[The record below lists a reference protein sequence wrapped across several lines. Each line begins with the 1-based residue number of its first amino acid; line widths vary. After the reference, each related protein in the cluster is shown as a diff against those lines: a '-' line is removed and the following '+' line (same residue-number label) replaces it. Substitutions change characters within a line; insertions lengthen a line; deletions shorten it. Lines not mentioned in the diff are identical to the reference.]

1 MRRGVAQ
8 GVSLPVFALSS
19 PPMTPSRPPLSPY
32 YTEDHEAFRA
42 QVRRFVEKE
51 CAPNIE
57 AWEKAETLPREL
69 HKKAAEAGIMGV
81 GYPEDC
87 GGLGI
92 DDPFYAIV
100 MTEELARAG
109 SGGLIASL
117 LSHGI
122 ATPPI
127 AKAGTKEQK
136 QKFAMPVLAGDKI
149 AALAITEPSGG
160 SDVAAIKTTAVR
172 EPGSGSGPG
181 SACYVVNGSKTFITS
196 GMRADYITTAVR
208 TGEAG
213 MGGISVL
220 VIEGGTPGLSRTPLQ
235 KMGWWCSDTATLY
248 FDNCRVPV
256 ANRIGPENAGFMA
269 IMLNFNNERIML
281 AAQALAFAQVCYD
294 EALAY
299 ARERQTFGKPL
310 IKNQAIKHK
319 LADMKM
325 RIDAPRAQLDL
336 LAWRVWKGATPVAE
350 LSLLKN
356 LATEAFEHAAAEA
369 MQVLG
374 GAGYLRGAKVER
386 LYRETKVLTIGGG
399 SREIMYDL
407 AARQMGY

>member
-1 MRRGVAQ
+1 
-8 GVSLPVFALSS
+8 
-19 PPMTPSRPPLSPY
+19 MTPTRPPLSPY

-51 CAPNIE
+51 CIPNIDR
-57 AWEKAETLPREL
+57 WEQAEELPREL

-87 GGLGI
+87 GGLGV

-100 MTEELARAG
+100 MTEELMRAG

-122 ATPPI
+122 ASPPI
-127 AKAGTKEQK
+127 AKAGTAEQK
-136 QKFAMPVLAGDKI
+136 RKFVQPVLAGDKI

-160 SDVAAIKTTAVR
+160 SDVAALKTTAVR
-172 EPGSGSGPG
+172 DGPF
-181 SACYVVNGSKTFITS
+181 YVVNGSKTFITS

-208 TGEAG
+208 TGDAG
-213 MGGISVL
+213 MGGISLL
-220 VIEGGTPGLSRTPLQ
+220 VIEAGMAGFTRTPLQ
-235 KMGWWCSDTATLY
+235 KMGWWASDTATLY
-248 FDNCRVPV
+248 FDHVRVPV
-256 ANRIGPENAGFMA
+256 ENRIGNENAGFMA
-269 IMLNFNNERIML
+269 IMLNFNNERIMIS
-281 AAQALAFAQVCYD
+281 AHAIASAQVCYD

-310 IKNQAIKHK
+310 IRNQVIKHK

-325 RIDAPRAQLDL
+325 RIDAAKAHLDL

-356 LATEAFEHAAAEA
+356 LATETYERAAAEA

>member
-1 MRRGVAQ
+1 
-8 GVSLPVFALSS
+8 
-19 PPMTPSRPPLSPY
+19 MTPSRPPQSPY

-42 QVRRFVEKE
+42 QVRKFVEKE
-51 CAPNIE
+51 CAPHIE
-57 AWEKAETLPREL
+57 QWEKAEELPREL
-69 HKKAAEAGIMGV
+69 HKKAAQAGIMGV

-100 MTEELARAG
+100 MTEELMRVG

-122 ATPPI
+122 ASPPI
-127 AKAGTKEQK
+127 AKAGTPEQK
-136 QKFAMPVLAGDKI
+136 RTFVQPVLAGDKI

-160 SDVAAIKTTAVR
+160 SDVANLKTTATR
-172 EPGSGSGPG
+172 DGDH
-181 SACYVVNGSKTFITS
+181 YVVNGSKTFITS
-196 GMRADYITTAVR
+196 GMRADYVTTAVR
-208 TGEAG
+208 TGGPG
-213 MGGISVL
+213 MGGVSLL
-220 VIEGGTPGLSRTPLQ
+220 VIESGMPGFTRSPLH

-248 FDNCRVPV
+248 FDNVRVPV
-256 ANRIGPENAGFMA
+256 ANRIGAENAGFMA
-269 IMLNFNNERIML
+269 IMLNFNNERIMIS
-281 AAQALAFAQVCYD
+281 AHAIASAQVCYD

-310 IKNQAIKHK
+310 IRNQVIRHK

-325 RIDAPRAQLDL
+325 RIDAAHAQLDL

-350 LSLLKN
+350 LSLLKV
-356 LATEAFEHAAAEA
+356 LATETFERVAAEA

-374 GAGYLRGAKVER
+374 GAGYLQGSKVER

-399 SREIMYDL
+399 SREIMLDL

>member
-1 MRRGVAQ
+1 
-8 GVSLPVFALSS
+8 
-19 PPMTPSRPPLSPY
+19 MTPARPPLSPY
-32 YTEDHEAFRA
+32 YTDDHETFRA
-42 QVRRFVEKE
+42 QVRKFVEKE
-51 CAPNIE
+51 CAPHIE
-57 AWEKAETLPREL
+57 QWEKAEELPREL
-69 HKKAAEAGIMGV
+69 HKKAAEAGILGL

-87 GGLGI
+87 GGLGNT
-92 DDPFYAIV
+92 DPFYGIV
-100 MTEELARAG
+100 LTEELARAG

-117 LSHGI
+117 MSHGI
-122 ATPPI
+122 ASPPI
-127 AKAGTKEQK
+127 AKAGTQAQK
-136 QKFAMPVLAGDKI
+136 QKFVQPVLAGEKV

-172 EPGSGSGPG
+172 DGQF
-181 SACYVVNGSKTFITS
+181 YVVNGSKTFITS
-196 GMRADYITTAVR
+196 GMRADFVTTAVR
-208 TGEAG
+208 TGEPG
-213 MGGISVL
+213 MGGVSLL
-220 VIEGGTPGLSRTPLQ
+220 VIEAGTPGFTRSPLH

-256 ANRIGPENAGFMA
+256 ENRVGGENAGFMA

-294 EALAY
+294 EALGY
-299 ARERQTFGKPL
+299 ARERHTFGKPL
-310 IKNQAIKHK
+310 IKNQVIKHK
-319 LADMKM
+319 LAEMKM
-325 RIDAPRAQLDL
+325 RIDAGKAQLDL
-336 LAWRVWKGATPVAE
+336 LAWCVWKGATPVAE

-356 LATEAFEHAAAEA
+356 LATETFERVAAEA

-374 GAGYLRGAKVER
+374 GAGYLQGSKVER

>member
-1 MRRGVAQ
+1 
-8 GVSLPVFALSS
+8 
-19 PPMTPSRPPLSPY
+19 MTPSRPPLSPY

-42 QVRRFVEKE
+42 QVRKFVEKE
-51 CAPNIE
+51 CIPNIDK
-57 AWEKAETLPREL
+57 WEKAEELPREL

-87 GGLGI
+87 GGLGVE
-92 DDPFYAIV
+92 DPFYAIV
-100 MTEELARAG
+100 MTEELMRAG

-122 ATPPI
+122 ASPPI
-127 AKAGTKEQK
+127 AKAGTPEQK
-136 QKFAMPVLAGDKI
+136 RRFVQPVLAGDKI

-172 EPGSGSGPG
+172 DGQF
-181 SACYVVNGSKTFITS
+181 YIVNGSKTFITS
-196 GMRADYITTAVR
+196 GMRADFITTAVR
-208 TGEAG
+208 TGDAG
-213 MGGISVL
+213 MGGISLL
-220 VIEGGTPGLSRTPLQ
+220 VIEAGTPGFTRTPLQ
-235 KMGWWCSDTATLY
+235 KMGWWSSDTATLY

-256 ANRIGPENAGFMA
+256 ENRIGGENAGFMA
-269 IMLNFNNERIML
+269 IMLNFNNERIMIS
-281 AAQALAFAQVCYD
+281 AHAIASAQVCYD

-310 IKNQAIKHK
+310 IKNQVMKHK

-325 RIDAPRAQLDL
+325 RIDAAKAHLDL

-356 LATEAFEHAAAEA
+356 LATETFERAAAEA

>member
-1 MRRGVAQ
+1 MTKT
-8 GVSLPVFALSS
+8 S
-19 PPMTPSRPPLSPY
+19 PW
-32 YTEDHEAFRA
+32 YTDEHEAFRA

-51 CAPNIE
+51 CAPHIE
-57 AWEKAETLPREL
+57 TWETAGQLPREL
-69 HKKAAEAGIMGV
+69 HRKAAEAGILGMGF
-81 GYPEDC
+81 PEDC
-87 GGLGI
+87 GGLGVE
-92 DDPFYAIV
+92 DPFYAIV
-100 MTEELARAG
+100 LTEELARTG

-122 ATPPI
+122 ATPPV
-127 AKAGTKEQK
+127 AKTGTPEQK
-136 QKFAMPVLAGDKI
+136 KRFAAPVLAGEKI

-160 SDVAAIKTTAVR
+160 SDVANLRTTAKR
-172 EPGSGSGPG
+172 DGDH
-181 SACYVVNGSKTFITS
+181 YVVNGSKTFITS
-196 GMRADYITTAVR
+196 GLRADFITTAVR
-208 TGEAG
+208 TGESG
-213 MGGISVL
+213 MGGVSLL
-220 VIEGGTPGLSRTPLQ
+220 VIEGDTPGLSRTPLQ

-281 AAQALAFAQVCYD
+281 AAQAWAFAQVCYE

-310 IKNQAIKHK
+310 IRNQVIRHK

-325 RIDAPRAQLDL
+325 RNDAVKAWLEL
-336 LAWRVWKGATPVAE
+336 LAWRVAQGATPVAE

-356 LATEAFEHAAAEA
+356 LATETLEKAAGEA

-386 LYRETKVLTIGGG
+386 IFRETKVLTIGGG

>member
-1 MRRGVAQ
+1 
-8 GVSLPVFALSS
+8 
-19 PPMTPSRPPLSPY
+19 MTLSRPPLSPY
-32 YTEDHEAFRA
+32 YTAEHEEFRA
-42 QVRRFVEKE
+42 QVRKFVERE
-51 CAPNIE
+51 CAPHIE
-57 AWEKAETLPREL
+57 KWEKAEELPREL
-69 HKKAAEAGIMGV
+69 HKKAAEAGILGI

-92 DDPFYAIV
+92 EDPFYGIV
-100 MTEELARAG
+100 LTEELARAG

-117 LSHGI
+117 MSHGI
-122 ATPPI
+122 ACPPI
-127 AKAGTKEQK
+127 AKAGTPEQK
-136 QKFAMPVLAGDKI
+136 RKFVQPVLAGEKI

-160 SDVAAIKTTAVR
+160 SDVANIKTTAVR
-172 EPGSGSGPG
+172 DGQF
-181 SACYVVNGSKTFITS
+181 YVVNGSKTFITS
-196 GMRADYITTAVR
+196 GMRADYVTTAVR
-208 TGEAG
+208 TGDAG

-220 VIEGGTPGLSRTPLQ
+220 VLEAGMPGFTRSPLH

-248 FDNCRVPV
+248 FDNVRVPV
-256 ANRIGPENAGFMA
+256 ANRIGNENAGFMA

-281 AAQALAFAQVCYD
+281 AAQAASFAQVCYD

-310 IKNQAIKHK
+310 IKNQVIKHK

-325 RIDAPRAQLDL
+325 RIDAVKAQLDL

-356 LATEAFEHAAAEA
+356 LATETFERVAGEA

-374 GAGYLRGAKVER
+374 GAGYLQGSKVER
-386 LYRETKVLTIGGG
+386 LYRETKVITIGGG